1 MAFTCNIFLNS
12 QLGAACKINSNA
24 IAMTDKLCRKIVSKL
39 SCMNDSTV
47 KNAGECS
54 GKCLILKSQRLF
66 RENIPII
73 TVY

>member
-47 KNAGECS
+47 K
-54 GKCLILKSQRLF
+54 KCWGMLRKMF
-66 RENIPII
+66 NIKI
-73 TVY
+73 TTFVS